1 MLPNSFGC
9 KIPRPFLALLI
20 NDLYQS
26 QHINLNTLK
35 IIIKLIFYDKVS
47 SPYFCECSF
56 IFKYS

>member
-9 KIPRPFLALLI
+9 KISPPFFSI

-35 IIIKLIFYDKVS
+35 IIIKLTFYDKVS

-56 IFKYS
+56 TFKYS